1 MRLSLI
7 LAFVPSL
14 VMADPRVD
22 AALDDHILPAFET
35 LSSATEAL
43 AEAQSCA
50 VEPQWHAATAAW
62 IAASHLRFGPSE
74 VDSRAFALA
83 FWPDPRGNTR
93 KTVARLL
100 TQDTPDLSTASVAGR
115 GFYALEYLLFD
126 AEFQDSPNRCA
137 LIEVLTSDVQSTVQ
151 DIQSDWQ
158 ERYADL
164 LRNAGGN
171 DTYQNPTEALQEL
184 YKVLLGGLQFDTDM
198 RLGRP
203 LGTFDRPRPN
213 RAEMRR
219 SERSL
224 ENVSVSLRSLESLAV
239 ILSAQTPEVQTK
251 LVAAF
256 QRAQARAAELSHR
269 EGANDFSL
277 VSDVSSRLKVEILQ
291 QDIAQI
297 HLLAT
302 QELGPALGVGAGFN
316 ALDGD

>member
-1 MRLSLI
+1 MRLGLL

-14 VMADPRVD
+14 AMADPRVD
-22 AALDDHILPAFET
+22 AAIDDHILPRFDR
-35 LSSATEAL
+35 LSSATQAL
-43 AEAQSCA
+43 AEVQSCA
-50 VEPQWHAATAAW
+50 VEPHWHAATAAW

-74 VDSRAFALA
+74 VDNRAFALA

-100 TQDTPDLSTASVAGR
+100 AQDTPDLSTASVAGR

-137 LIEVLTSDVQSTVQ
+137 LIEVLTSDVRSTVQ
-151 DIQSDWQ
+151 DIQADWQ
-158 ERYADL
+158 DRYADL

-171 DTYQNPTEALQEL
+171 DTYQTPSEALQEL

-239 ILSAQTPEVQTK
+239 VLSAQTPEVQAK

-256 QRAQARAAELSHR
+256 QRAQVRADELSR
-269 EGANDFSL
+269 LEGGRDFSL

-291 QDIAQI
+291 QEVAQI

>member
-74 VDSRAFALA
+74 VDNRAFALA

-126 AEFQDSPNRCA
+126 AEFQDNPNRCA
-137 LIEVLTSDVQSTVQ
+137 LIDVLTSDVQATVQ

-198 RLGRP
+198 RLARP

-256 QRAQARAAELSHR
+256 QRAQARAAELSHLK
-269 EGANDFSL
+269 GASDFSL

-291 QDIAQI
+291 QEIVQI